1 MVRPRL
7 WNVLAEYVLLV
18 DNQYLTSVLETGFV
32 GAIALVVL
40 FLTGWLTARSAR
52 LAAVDAQTRDLG
64 QSLAASV
71 AAAALCFATFDAL
84 SFSIA
89 SGLCFLIL
97 GSSGRPGDWPVPTV
111 PEPLNLEPSR
121 KPRASRAAGFRRPA
135 PAGAEGADG

>member
-1 MVRPRL
+1 M
-7 WNVLAEYVLLV
+7 YFFV

-97 GSSGRPGDWPVPTV
+97 GCVGAAWRLARADRAGTAESRTV
-111 PEPLNLEPSR
+111 P
-121 KPRASRAAGFRRPA
+121 
-135 PAGAEGADG
+135 